1 MQYWIIEATYMRI
14 HLLDLV
20 FNNENESIIY
30 NHLNI
35 AFCYISPNYKGI
47 RVLHICLNDDH
58 DVHVV
63 AMYLGL
69 EIHTVYTY
77 VLLEE
82 A

>member
-1 MQYWIIEATYMRI
+1 MRV

-30 NHLNI
+30 NYLI
-35 AFCYISPNYKGI
+35 IVFYYISPNYKGI

-63 AMYLGL
+63 AMCLGL
-69 EIHTVYTY
+69 DIHTVYTY
-77 VLLEE
+77 VLLKGPIIQTI
-82 A
+82 